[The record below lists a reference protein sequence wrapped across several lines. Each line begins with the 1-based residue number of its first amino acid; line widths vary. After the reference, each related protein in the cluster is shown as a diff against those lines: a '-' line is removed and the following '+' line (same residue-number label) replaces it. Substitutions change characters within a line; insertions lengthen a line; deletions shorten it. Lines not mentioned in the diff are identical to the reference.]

1 MAQPRV
7 YREGDAVSQAQFLP
21 SASSGGC
28 PSMGAPAASR
38 PMAAGSVSTISFP
51 EQGLHSR
58 LRDKL
63 NRSATPDQGIQ
74 QEG

>member
-1 MAQPRV
+1 
-7 YREGDAVSQAQFLP
+7 
-21 SASSGGC
+21 
-28 PSMGAPAASR
+28 MGAPAASR

-63 NRSATPDQGIQ
+63 NRLQRRTKVYSKRVDMLSDSIALVCLSLKLI
-74 QEG
+74 